1 MIEIEIPTDKSME
14 RSFSRMVY
22 LPSVTVNVKAIREA
36 LQSGRR
42 VNLLLSPKLIS
53 SIFSLSNWKSIKKI
67 LLDLPRGFD
76 SWPQHDCN
84 HNLKWCMPKRLTI
97 WFNRWFQWK
106 WPCDHIDVSMK
117 SNDSLQ
123 LLWVHKMMKLLNF
136 SLFRT
141 IKRLL
146 CLYHFL

>member
-14 RSFSRMVY
+14 ISFSRTVY

-42 VNLLLSPKLIS
+42 VNLLLSPKFIS

-67 LLDLPRGFD
+67 LLDLPIGFD

-97 WFNRWFQWK
+97 WFNRWLQWK

-123 LLWVHKMMKLLNF
+123 LLWVHKMM
-136 SLFRT
+136 
-141 IKRLL
+141 
-146 CLYHFL
+146 